1 LQDGK
6 FYLRN
11 GGFFSP
17 NVAINQNFI
26 RQPSGQAP
34 TVDLSTLP

>member
-1 LQDGK
+1 LQNGA

-17 NVAINQNFI
+17 NVPINQNFT
-26 RQPSGQAP
+26 RPATGQAP
-34 TVDLSTLP
+34 TVDISTLP